1 MAQQPQQP
9 EGIMPEVKFS
19 ASALTPRKLDLTA
32 DRGESFTLWQHRWED
47 FVQLT
52 DLQNKDPVF
61 QMAVFRSC
69 VMDETLKVVM
79 NLHIPEADRNK
90 PEEII
95 KALRIHARGQV
106 SVVMERREFNLR
118 SQQPG
123 EAFDDYLT
131 SLRELAKTCD
141 FCEQCIDSLI
151 RDRIVTG
158 IRDGDVVEKLLAI
171 PKLTLENAV
180 DICRAEEAAKRFRC
194 EIKGEPQVAY
204 ANSMSQYK
212 QGQRGYRGRATSTRN
227 RGRGAQPTNLTC
239 YYCAKPHGP
248 MDTCPAKDSACSACG
263 KRGHWAA
270 KCRSQGNRS
279 RGWPNQTTGR
289 KKGTTLGCVLAS
301 IGDKTTPK
309 VEVIIGGDIANGAS
323 VQAIPDT
330 GADCTACGEDILGL
344 IGVHPDNLRAP
355 SLSLK
360 AADGHQYCQVG
371 EFDAKITCGDRS
383 VRDTIHVI
391 KGTTGLL
398 MSWYATR
405 DLGFLP
411 SAYPVQLGS
420 EAPEVQ
426 AATVQY
432 DHRSNVTAS
441 GNHRQVTAEDIIRE
455 FPSVFDSELKAM
467 PGEEF
472 RIELEDDVTPFCVRA
487 PRAIPYAYRDKVQ
500 VELERMVRED
510 IIAPVTEPTVWCA
523 PIVVAPKKGSDE
535 IRICVDLTKLN
546 KYVKRERYQS
556 PTPREA
562 VADIAA
568 SQAKY
573 FTTLDA
579 LSGYHQCPLAPE
591 CQNLTTFITPFGRFK
606 FLRAPFGICSISEH
620 YNRRMDEAL
629 TGIPQ
634 VRKIVD
640 DCLVYDADFD
650 AHVNHVRQV
659 LQRCAAKGIS
669 LKRDKF
675 VFAQQ
680 QVGFCGYIIT
690 PDGYHVNPDITKA
703 IRDFPKPTNVTD
715 LRSFFGL
722 ANQLANFTSDIA
734 AKLEPL
740 RPLLKKN
747 REFCW
752 DEVQDEAFLAAREA
766 LATSPVLAYY
776 DPRKET
782 ALEVDASR
790 LHGLGFVLQQRQTD
804 GEWRMVQ
811 AGSRFLSETE
821 TRYAMIELEL
831 LGIAWAVRKCRMFLD
846 GLPHF
851 EIITDH
857 RHHYYNP

>member
-1 MAQQPQQP
+1 
-9 EGIMPEVKFS
+9 
-19 ASALTPRKLDLTA
+19 
-32 DRGESFTLWQHRWED
+32 
-47 FVQLT
+47 
-52 DLQNKDPVF
+52 
-61 QMAVFRSC
+61 
-69 VMDETLKVVM
+69 
-79 NLHIPEADRNK
+79 
-90 PEEII
+90 
-95 KALRIHARGQV
+95 
-106 SVVMERREFNLR
+106 
-118 SQQPG
+118 
-123 EAFDDYLT
+123 
-131 SLRELAKTCD
+131 
-141 FCEQCIDSLI
+141 
-151 RDRIVTG
+151 
-158 IRDGDVVEKLLAI
+158 
-171 PKLTLENAV
+171 
-180 DICRAEEAAKRFRC
+180 
-194 EIKGEPQVAY
+194 
-204 ANSMSQYK
+204 
-212 QGQRGYRGRATSTRN
+212 
-227 RGRGAQPTNLTC
+227 
-239 YYCAKPHGP
+239 
-248 MDTCPAKDSACSACG
+248 
-263 KRGHWAA
+263 
-270 KCRSQGNRS
+270 
-279 RGWPNQTTGR
+279 
-289 KKGTTLGCVLAS
+289 
-301 IGDKTTPK
+301 
-309 VEVIIGGDIANGAS
+309 
-323 VQAIPDT
+323 
-330 GADCTACGEDILGL
+330 
-344 IGVHPDNLRAP
+344 
-355 SLSLK
+355 
-360 AADGHQYCQVG
+360 
-371 EFDAKITCGDRS
+371 
-383 VRDTIHVI
+383 
-391 KGTTGLL
+391 

-420 EAPEVQ
+420 GPPEIQ

-432 DHRSNVTAS
+432 DHRSNITAS

-455 FPSVFDSELKAM
+455 FPSVFDSE
-467 PGEEF
+467 
-472 RIELEDDVTPFCVRA
+472 
-487 PRAIPYAYRDKVQ
+487 
-500 VELERMVRED
+500 
-510 IIAPVTEPTVWCA
+510 
-523 PIVVAPKKGSDE
+523 
-535 IRICVDLTKLN
+535 
-546 KYVKRERYQS
+546 

-629 TGIPQ
+629 TGISQ

-650 AHVNHVRQV
+650 AHVNQVRQV

-675 VFAQQ
+675 VFA
-680 QVGFCGYIIT
+680 
-690 PDGYHVNPDITKA
+690 VNPDITKA

-752 DEVQDEAFLAAREA
+752 DDVQDEAFLAAKEA
-766 LATSPVLAYY
+766 LATSPVLSYY
-776 DPRKET
+776 DPRKEM
-782 ALEVDASR
+782 ALAVDASR

-831 LGIAWAVRKCRMFLD
+831 LGISWAVRKCRMFLD

-857 RHHYYNP
+857 RPLITILNKHSLNEIANLRLQRLRMHLSNYKFAATWRSGKEHVVADALSRAPTSDPSPDDEMAEQEVETHLRTLSSAVHGSVDVDVRLAQLRSTGRKDGEYQELTNIVEKGFLQEKTHPSVLLGKTASPSMMDCSSVDVA